1 MRLFSVVL
9 CLAVTLSTAAVA
21 SDWLNPDVAYSGT
34 RTLRIGDQEITGQIH
49 YDHGNERFEWAL
61 LGARQISLRRVDKGL
76 FYMIDPQMDVG
87 MEMELTRSNA
97 IPGAELF
104 ADLRPEE
111 LGQESLYGE
120 NVTKYR
126 LIDDSGRETNTV
138 LAWVTEDGI
147 ALRLQVIGPKGHFET
162 TLTNLE
168 RGPQPAEL
176 FELPEGIQVIPAPKR

>member
-1 MRLFSVVL
+1 MRLFGIVL
-9 CLAVTLSTAAVA
+9 CLAAAFSTAAVA
-21 SDWLNPDVAYSGT
+21 SDWLNPEVAYSGT

-49 YDHGNERFEWAL
+49 YDHGNERFEWTL
-61 LGARQISLRRVDKGL
+61 LGTRQISLRRVDRGL
-76 FYMIDPQMDVG
+76 FYMIDPQMGVG

-97 IPGAELF
+97 IPGAELY
-104 ADLRPEE
+104 ADLRPEG

-120 NVTKYR
+120 EVTKYR
-126 LIDDSGRETNTV
+126 LIDDGGREINTV

-147 ALRLQVIGPKGHFET
+147 PLWLQVSGPKGRFET

-176 FELPEGIQVIPAPKR
+176 FELPEGLQVVPAPKR